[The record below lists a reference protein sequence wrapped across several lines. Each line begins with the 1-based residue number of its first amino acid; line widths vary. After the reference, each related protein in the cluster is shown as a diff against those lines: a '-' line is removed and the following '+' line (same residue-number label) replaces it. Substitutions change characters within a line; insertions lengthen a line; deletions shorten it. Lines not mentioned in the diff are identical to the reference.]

1 MLKGL
6 LSKSVCGECRICCG
20 FDSTD
25 VWEMPVMNEE
35 TKNKLEALRPGTE
48 FVRTKIRIL
57 QSAENFQMM
66 RYFTVRHWIKI
77 QAVFWVMKNRLTAKS
92 GLTEL

>member
-1 MLKGL
+1 MLNIVL
-6 LSKSVCGECRICCG
+6 HEP
-20 FDSTD
+20 
-25 VWEMPVMNEE
+25 EMPAKRQK
-35 TKNKLEALRPGTE
+35 TSWKLLDR
-48 FVRTKIRIL
+48 VRNLSGLKIRIL

>member
-35 TKNKLEALRPGTE
+35 TKTSWKLLDR
-48 FVRTKIRIL
+48 VRNL
-57 QSAENFQMM
+57 
-66 RYFTVRHWIKI
+66 
-77 QAVFWVMKNRLTAKS
+77 S
-92 GLTEL
+92 GLKFVYYKVRRTFR